1 MVMILCVSE
10 GDPNGLLQ
18 NWIGRV
24 AEENARLFEQ
34 LFFSVG
40 MQVTQIS
47 RIYESYQSAVISLQS
62 HFIKG
67 YGSSIF
73 YGEEMTGQP
82 MASDAVLTEFKELLA
97 EMDMERI
104 RQFANQMFMKIR
116 FSKSAFANDIKNTC
130 FQLCLELY
138 REAERQVSYQR
149 DETEKDEPY
158 LWEKIFQIETLNE
171 LKNFF
176 DMEIEKIAKA
186 VESNQGF
193 SKAIFRV
200 RKIIEGHYMETDLST
215 KSLAEQVFL
224 TTTYLS
230 SLFSKETGMTIS
242 EYITRVR
249 IEQSMMLLK
258 DNQMKLAEIAQ
269 KVGYSDANYYTKA
282 FRKVTGRT
290 PSDYRERQI

>member
-1 MVMILCVSE
+1 M
-10 GDPNGLLQ
+10 G
-18 NWIGRV
+18 
-24 AEENARLFEQ
+24 
-34 LFFSVG
+34 
-40 MQVTQIS
+40 
-47 RIYESYQSAVISLQS
+47 
-62 HFIKG
+62 
-67 YGSSIF
+67 
-73 YGEEMTGQP
+73 
-82 MASDAVLTEFKELLA
+82 
-97 EMDMERI
+97 
-104 RQFANQMFMKIR
+104 
-116 FSKSAFANDIKNTC
+116 
-130 FQLCLELY
+130 
-138 REAERQVSYQR
+138 
-149 DETEKDEPY
+149 
-158 LWEKIFQIETLNE
+158 KIFQIETLNE

-282 FRKVTGRT
+282 FKKVTGRT